1 MPKLFARFPVVVPGL
16 MLLLLPVLAIAAPRP
31 AVPRSAGETVDV
43 EIKIVPFYAVDAEGK
58 PVWDLRSDEVELRVG
73 GKPMFVDTFDGP
85 AAPGGAERT
94 GSNGLRPASRNV
106 IFLIDSAFTSP
117 AGFRNALQVVQKLA
131 GDVPEGDRLSLMTH
145 TAARGLEKK
154 LGLIRADGRGK
165 ARFRAVLGKLIPE
178 GRRLSANAPVDMMN
192 DVGGNDRD
200 GKPRTQVANHIDMM
214 KATSRSEYEGIV
226 RQLADSLALTAEEL
240 RHLRGPKLFVVLWQG
255 IDPELY
261 FNGDFGVKLGSGNS
275 VLVDARRYGA
285 LQTRFVEPLHAL
297 ADSGAMTVFVNPT
310 APSSSVGGAFADGVD
325 PEGPIRNIAQTA
337 GGLYASGGDPRV
349 VEQRVATATAAY
361 YEAGFYVQG
370 EHKTARE
377 TVEVVVKRPGVRAWA
392 PSTLKVRETY
402 ASLTAYEKQLL
413 ILGLVANGP
422 EAQRGPV
429 KLIYQELGGRIESR
443 PGAKGSRRLRFAAT
457 WPAGLATRDLDLY
470 NVALVPPAQG
480 EKAPRILQF
489 DHLDGA
495 HPGAAAMEIELPK
508 EKLIWGIVAV
518 EPSTGQTWV
527 RRLQLAGEKDTK

>member
-1 MPKLFARFPVVVPGL
+1 ARSGQADLSGARRQDREPAGGEGQPPFALCRHLAGRSCDQGPGSLQRSPGAAGPGRESTQDPPVRPSGRGASGRRGDGDRAAERKAHLGDRGGRAVHGPDLGPAVTARGREGHQMIYGGVAMAKMMTARFLFFV
-16 MLLLLPVLAIAAPRP
+16 PVLILLVLPAAAFAAPRP
-31 AVPRSAGETVDV
+31 AVSKPNGETVDV
-43 EIKIVPFYAVDAEGK
+43 EIKIVPFYAVDGEGK
-58 PVWDLRSDEVELRVG
+58 PVWDLKSNEVELRVG

-261 FNGDFGVKLGSGNS
+261 FNGNFGVKLGSGNS
-275 VLVDARRYGA
+275 VLVDARR
-285 LQTRFVEPLHAL
+285 
-297 ADSGAMTVFVNPT
+297 
-310 APSSSVGGAFADGVD
+310 
-325 PEGPIRNIAQTA
+325 
-337 GGLYASGGDPRV
+337 
-349 VEQRVATATAAY
+349 
-361 YEAGFYVQG
+361 
-370 EHKTARE
+370 
-377 TVEVVVKRPGVRAWA
+377 
-392 PSTLKVRETY
+392 
-402 ASLTAYEKQLL
+402 
-413 ILGLVANGP
+413 
-422 EAQRGPV
+422 
-429 KLIYQELGGRIESR
+429 
-443 PGAKGSRRLRFAAT
+443 
-457 WPAGLATRDLDLY
+457 
-470 NVALVPPAQG
+470 
-480 EKAPRILQF
+480 
-489 DHLDGA
+489 
-495 HPGAAAMEIELPK
+495 
-508 EKLIWGIVAV
+508 
-518 EPSTGQTWV
+518 
-527 RRLQLAGEKDTK
+527 